1 MPYGKAAG
9 LNPFPYDVWKVMN
22 GRYESEQRQRERREA
37 AAREGTASRPPGQR
51 TTSRP
56 TTLTDT
62 MTALLNVVLCR
73 ATLPDLEEWR
83 CSRCIPLPK
92 ISSPNTLHTIPPHQ
106 PAALRP
112 EDPAEG
118 SEQAADTLAGA
129 YSGRVGPWQ
138 AGFSTKPPL
147 CGAGAGHT

>member
-9 LNPFPYDVWKVMN
+9 LDPFPYDVWKVMN

-37 AAREGTASRPPGQR
+37 AARQGTACRPPGQR

-83 CSRCIPLPK
+83 CCRCIPLPK
-92 ISSPNTLHTIPPHQ
+92 TPAPTHCTQYRPISLLHCGLKLLVK
-106 PAALRP
+106 ALSKRLTHSV
-112 EDPAEG
+112 E
-118 SEQAADTLAGA
+118 
-129 YSGRVGPWQ
+129 YSGRLGPWQ
-138 AGFSTKPPL
+138 AGFSAKPPL
-147 CGAGAGHT
+147 C